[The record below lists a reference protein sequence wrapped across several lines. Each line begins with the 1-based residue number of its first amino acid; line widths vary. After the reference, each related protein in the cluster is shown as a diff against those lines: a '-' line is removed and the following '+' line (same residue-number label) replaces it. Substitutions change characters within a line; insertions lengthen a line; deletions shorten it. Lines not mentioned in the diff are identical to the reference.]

1 MDVMKTAWLSTAIPG
16 VGLILLI
23 VTILSAIPLSCASL
37 ISERGSVKRYDWHIV
52 RKFPHDTTAFTQG
65 LVFHGG
71 WLYESTGRRGQSE
84 IRKVHLE
91 TGEIVRRRK
100 MEDEYFGEGLTILN
114 DRVIQLTLSSGKGFV
129 YDRKTFETLRTFSI
143 DGAGWGLTN
152 DGKQLIMSDGSAIL
166 HFLDSETFRKVRQI
180 TVMGNGEPVSKLN
193 ELEMI
198 GDKIFANVSTSDEI
212 LIIDPRSAEV
222 TRRINLERLVNRV
235 KNEHSVNILNGIA
248 YDSHNDRIFIT
259 GKLWPNIYEIK
270 LREQPDSVFSMN
282 LRNGFNRKKARVTG
296 VDAIRHSSIKLNNKE
311 PQINLLP
318 AVPWR
323 SEKNVTY

>member
-1 MDVMKTAWLSTAIPG
+1 MQNIRTTKRRVRTAISYTVCTLQRMRTG
-16 VGLILLI
+16 ISGLVSILFV
-23 VTILSAIPLSCASL
+23 VTILSAIPLSCAIL
-37 ISERGSVKRYDWHIV
+37 IGERGSDTRYGWHVV
-52 RKFPHDTTAFTQG
+52 RMFPHDTTAFTQG
-65 LVFHGG
+65 LVFQDG

-84 IRKVHLE
+84 IRKIHLE

-114 DRVIQLTLSSGKGFV
+114 NRMIQLTLSSGKGFV
-129 YDRKTFETLRTFSI
+129 YDWKTFEVLDTFPI
-143 DGAGWGLTN
+143 AGAGWGLTN

-180 TVMGNGEPVSKLN
+180 TVMDNGEPVSKLN

-222 TRRINLERLVNRV
+222 TGRIDLERLVSRV
-235 KNEHSVNILNGIA
+235 KKEYTVNILNGIA
-248 YDSHNDRIFIT
+248 YDSLNSRILIT

-270 LREQPDSVFSMN
+270 LQAQPDSASSMN
-282 LRNGFNRKKARVTG
+282 LRSDFNLKKEEV
-296 VDAIRHSSIKLNNKE
+296 
-311 PQINLLP
+311 P
-318 AVPWR
+318 ALMGSGIVL
-323 SEKNVTY
+323 